1 MHWVEDHRDPSR
13 RRQTNRTLRG
23 GSETAHT
30 VNQLPC
36 HPLWEEEEKE
46 LSDDEEENREEEK
59 GSEEKPKTRG
69 QVRMMLQ

>member
-23 GSETAHT
+23 GSETVHT

-36 HPLWEEEEKE
+36 HPLWEDEEKE